1 MGKYCKYI
9 KTGNQNVRAADM
21 TWEYAIHRR
30 ITLGITKKDRRITL
44 GITRKNRQDYSG
56 IAWHYNRIAL
66 GLYSDYIGI
75 FGITFIYSE
84 LKLPT

>member
-1 MGKYCKYI
+1 
-9 KTGNQNVRAADM
+9 M
-21 TWEYAIHRR
+21 TWEYAIHRRITLGITKKDRR

>member
-1 MGKYCKYI
+1 
-9 KTGNQNVRAADM
+9 M